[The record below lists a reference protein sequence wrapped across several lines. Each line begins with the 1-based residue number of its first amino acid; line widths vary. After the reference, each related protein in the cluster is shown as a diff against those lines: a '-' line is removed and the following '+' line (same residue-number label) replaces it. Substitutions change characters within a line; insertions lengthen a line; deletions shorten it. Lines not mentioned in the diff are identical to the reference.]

1 VAESL
6 QAIVETFAHDTQVPS
21 VCVADGWGLRVSV
34 DGRHLVI
41 ADGMGPHRR
50 ERRYSRAT
58 HGLARVV
65 VVGAT
70 GMVSLEALR
79 WCAGAGVSL
88 VVLDPADAS
97 VLVTSGA
104 CAVDDG
110 RLRRLQALAMGTEI
124 GLHVARYLT
133 HAKLAGQ
140 ATVASSELDASDA
153 ARSIVSVSEAL
164 DDASS
169 LEELRQLEA
178 VAANVY
184 WHAWEAVEVAF
195 VHRDDVKVPAHWR
208 RFEGRRSAVNPGTS
222 RSATDPVNATLNYAY
237 RLVESEARL
246 ATLALGLDPGLG
258 ILHADMRNRDGFV
271 LDLMEAARP
280 IAERHV
286 ARLLR
291 SHTFRR
297 RDFHEDAR
305 GVVRVLPPLTHRIV
319 EAMPAFGQALAPVIE
334 HVATMLGEASP
345 YDVSA
350 PSVLTRSKHK
360 AAARRRVV
368 AERSNTEGPARGRG
382 PGVVGLGPRR
392 KARQRPPRSGVAP
405 LPMPICHRCG
415 AAVPVE
421 ADRDRPRGNYCS
433 RCLAERRAEAGAA
446 MQPASLDRARTFAV
460 STGTRPTH
468 TPDATAKRQSAN
480 SARRA
485 EQATWDAEHA
495 GEVHD
500 PDTFAGLVMPALAS
514 ITLPAIAKATGMST
528 SAAAKVRSGRRMP
541 HPRHWPALAE
551 LAGVVLPK
559 PTGPVSQPRRTLTEG
574 RA

>member
-1 VAESL
+1 
-6 QAIVETFAHDTQVPS
+6 
-21 VCVADGWGLRVSV
+21 VADGWGLRVTV
-34 DGRHLVI
+34 DGRHLVV
-41 ADGMGPHRR
+41 ADGMGPYRR

-79 WCAGAGVSL
+79 WCAGAGIAL

-97 VLVTSGA
+97 VLATTGA

-110 RLRRLQALAMGTEI
+110 RLRRLQALAMGNEV
-124 GLHVARYLT
+124 GLALARYLT

-140 ATVASSELDASDA
+140 ASVASSQLDASDV
-153 ARSIVSVSEAL
+153 ARSIASVSEAL
-164 DDASS
+164 DDATS
-169 LEELRQLEA
+169 LEELRELEA
-178 VAANVY
+178 VAANLY

-195 VHRDDVKVPAHWR
+195 VHRDDAKVPKHWR
-208 RFEGRRSAVNPGTS
+208 RFEGRRSAVNPGTA
-222 RSATDPVNATLNYAY
+222 RSATDPVNAALNYAY

-319 EAMPAFGQALAPVIE
+319 EAMPVFGQALAPVVE

-368 AERSNTEGPARGRG
+368 ADADTMDANGVGWGPNPGGVLPRG
-382 PGVVGLGPRR
+382 
-392 KARQRPPRSGVAP
+392 KARQRPRTSTVAP
-405 LPMPICHRCG
+405 LPLPICRRCG
-415 AAVPVE
+415 AAVPPE
-421 ADRDRPRGNYCS
+421 AVHEGRPRGTYCP
-433 RCLAERRAEAGAA
+433 RCLAERRGESATAA
-446 MQPASLDRARTFAV
+446 QVASLAHAQAFAKA
-460 STGTRPTH
+460 TGTLPAH
-468 TPDATAKRQSAN
+468 TTEAN
-480 SARRA
+480 AARRLA
-485 EQATWDAEHA
+485 NTAQRVQEQAWEQKHA

-500 PDTFAGLVMPALAS
+500 PVAFAELVVPGLAVV
-514 ITLPAIAKATGMST
+514 TLPSIAKATGMST
-528 SAAAKVRSGRRMP
+528 SAAAKVRAGRRIP

-551 LAGVVLPK
+551 LAGVPLAGGSAG
-559 PTGPVSQPRRTLTEG
+559 T
-574 RA
+574 